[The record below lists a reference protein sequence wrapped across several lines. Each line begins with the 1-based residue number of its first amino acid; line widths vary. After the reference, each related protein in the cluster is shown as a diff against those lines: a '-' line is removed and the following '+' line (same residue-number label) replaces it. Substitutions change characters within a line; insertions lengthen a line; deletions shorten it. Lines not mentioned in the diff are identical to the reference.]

1 MFNINFITVA
11 LDDIS
16 RMEMK
21 YKQMKIKEKQ
31 LESDLAIFNIKYVR
45 PPEFNVK
52 KVRNIQ
58 KI

>member
-45 PPEFNVK
+45 PHEFHVK

-58 KI
+58 NI